1 MIHHMRKSKI
11 FNEKNFWMNYFKG
24 LINEEKKKIRL
35 ITDKKTLEN
44 KEAAIVYSSIF
55 TLIKNMVDFDL
66 DLDFI
71 TNLSDDIFTIY
82 KISDNQKKDILNYL
96 IVELQAP
103 K

>member
-1 MIHHMRKSKI
+1 MKKSKI

>member
-1 MIHHMRKSKI
+1 MRKSKI